1 MIVERLFPQKSKLFN
16 KWRHPLSQFGT
27 VLDAQGL
34 IQLFTIWTL
43 TVAGIVLQIGLV
55 NRFVYWE
62 WNGWLLGLIKLFL
75 STLLFYLFLH
85 PKGLWFPG
93 KKRLNKKEYA
103 SHFGLA
109 LLFLLIGWT
118 NINNTLF
125 DLVKLLPYLAAFLGG
140 LAIFQFII
148 EFDKTKGVW
157 VNFHWNSKQP
167 ILMSSVGL
175 FCIAIL
181 LGFYFDDPIITSA
194 GIVSVPFPLI
204 ALIWPSH
211 VRHLQRARFYPLFIF
226 AMFLCVRAPWFL
238 IPLAILFYTLRI
250 VNYFRYG
257 IVYPSFGVD
266 FSDNI

>member
-1 MIVERLFPQKSKLFN
+1 MIVERLFPPKSKLFN

-85 PKGLWFPG
+85 PKRLWFPG
-93 KKRLNKKEYA
+93 VKRLNEKEYA

-125 DLVKLLPYLAAFLGG
+125 DLVKLLPYLAA
-140 LAIFQFII
+140 
-148 EFDKTKGVW
+148 
-157 VNFHWNSKQP
+157 
-167 ILMSSVGL
+167 
-175 FCIAIL
+175 
-181 LGFYFDDPIITSA
+181 
-194 GIVSVPFPLI
+194 
-204 ALIWPSH
+204 
-211 VRHLQRARFYPLFIF
+211 
-226 AMFLCVRAPWFL
+226 
-238 IPLAILFYTLRI
+238 
-250 VNYFRYG
+250 
-257 IVYPSFGVD
+257 
-266 FSDNI
+266 